1 MILQCKTQ
9 LPEFSVHVLK
19 IPLQIQMEVRTV
31 SEPGYADAEDGLV
44 VEDEA
49 LDYRLD
55 RLEREVESGGLPGED
70 ILGQCPVDDQYSA
83 DSL

>member
-1 MILQCKTQ
+1 
-9 LPEFSVHVLK
+9 
-19 IPLQIQMEVRTV
+19 V
-31 SEPGYADAEDGLV
+31 SELGYADAEDGLV
-44 VEDEA
+44 VKDEA